1 MKLITKLVA
10 AGTSMLILTMS
21 IASAASAQNVQ
32 PLPGIGQGQEQQA
45 QNGSFRAGNQGNHFG
60 QIKNKV
66 KQVKDHWGTLS
77 LEEKKELMT
86 EKIDRTIEQL
96 NTKLEAVSANE
107 DIDEEIKNQIINLI
121 NEQLNALPS
130 FKEQVMAA
138 VDEEALNAV
147 MESMREHAQKM
158 MEFMKENRPNKEDM
172 KEKWDNLSFEE
183 KQAMILEKLTNAE
196 ENLNERLEQIAD
208 TKAQVSAATS
218 DEELENLMQEL
229 WPKKPGKKGQ
239 GNFPPGQRPGN
250 PGQGQ

>member
-1 MKLITKLVA
+1 
-10 AGTSMLILTMS
+10 
-21 IASAASAQNVQ
+21 
-32 PLPGIGQGQEQQA
+32 
-45 QNGSFRAGNQGNHFG
+45 
-60 QIKNKV
+60 
-66 KQVKDHWGTLS
+66 
-77 LEEKKELMT
+77 
-86 EKIDRTIEQL
+86 
-96 NTKLEAVSANE
+96 
-107 DIDEEIKNQIINLI
+107 
-121 NEQLNALPS
+121 
-130 FKEQVMAA
+130 MAA